1 MSIVQRLPA
10 ALLAPLLALM
20 LPPVGMATA
29 ASEPAQTAQQAT
41 INIVGDGPYYR
52 LTLPTTI
59 YAGAAH
65 TDLRDVRIRNANG
78 KLAPYAW
85 IANETSEA
93 QIRSDKSAIYP
104 IKPIE
109 SGSAAKPADLSLEFK
124 QNADGSLLSVRTQSP
139 VASDRKS
146 DWIIDAS
153 QIDGAL
159 LQARFVLEE
168 SAAGLFPLSI
178 EASDDLRHWHL
189 IKSNE
194 QLAVLKHA
202 GQKIE
207 RLQIDLG
214 GIRAKYLRLR
224 WRDRDAASAIQSVA
238 IDSLQHN
245 EVLTPMQWSAPIAA
259 TTCGENY
266 CDYQTPAKAPID
278 SLRITLSD
286 PNSLASVTLLGQMAT
301 QNAHQSRHHRNPLY
315 ILRHK
320 RPTSADG
327 TPVGQWIPFAQTVV
341 YRLKLANG
349 EIRSDDLAMDG
360 SLYTRLRLQTQGP
373 ISLLGETQPHLE
385 VASIP
390 RSLIFLGRGSPPF
403 TLHWGVDEK
412 QGQALPLVT
421 LIPAYRSEA
430 PITASSATIDMPLPK
445 SETIATQNKEDAKA
459 EAPKAPQKWWLWAA
473 LTGGLLLLA
482 GMAGSLFK
490 AMDKPEKAER
500 ENGQS

>member
-1 MSIVQRLPA
+1 MSTVQRLPA
-10 ALLAPLLALM
+10 ALLAPLLPIFL
-20 LPPVGMATA
+20 LPVSMPAP

-41 INIVGDGPYYR
+41 ISLVGDGPYYR

-65 TDLRDVRIRNANG
+65 TDLRDVRIRNADG
-78 KLAPYAW
+78 GLAPYAW
-85 IANETSEA
+85 IANETTEA
-93 QIRSDKSAIYP
+93 QVQSHKAAIYP
-104 IKPIE
+104 IK
-109 SGSAAKPADLSLEFK
+109 SSNNDSAAKPTDLSLEFK
-124 QNADGSLLSVRTQSP
+124 QNADGSLLSIKTKAP
-139 VASDRKS
+139 VVSKEKS

-153 QIDGAL
+153 RIDGCL

-168 SAAGLFPLSI
+168 NAEGLFPLNI
-178 EASDDLRHWHL
+178 EASDDLRYWHL

-194 QLAVLKHA
+194 QLAVLKRA

-214 GIRAKYLRLR
+214 GIRAKYLRLH
-224 WRDRDAASAIQSVA
+224 WRDRDAASAIQSVT

-259 TTCGENY
+259 TTCGENH
-266 CDYQTPAKAPID
+266 CDYLTPAKTPID
-278 SLRITLSD
+278 SLRVTLSD
-286 PNSLASVTLLGQMAT
+286 PNSLASVTLLGQLAR
-301 QNAHQSRHHRNPLY
+301 QNAPAPRYHRNPLY

-320 RPTSADG
+320 RPASADG
-327 TPVGQWIPFAQTVV
+327 TPAGQWIPFAQTVI

-349 EIRSDDLAMDG
+349 ELRSDDLAMDG

-373 ISLLGETQPHLE
+373 ISLLGQAPPRIE

-412 QGQALPLVT
+412 QSQALPLAT
-421 LIPAYRSEA
+421 LIPAYRPEA
-430 PITASSATIDMPLPK
+430 QITASNATVDLPLPK
-445 SETIATQNKEDAKA
+445 PDPLATKDNAKAQA
-459 EAPKAPQKWWLWAA
+459 EAPKPAQKGLLWAA
-473 LTGGLLLLA
+473 LGAGLLLLA
-482 GMAGSLFK
+482 GMAWSLFK
-490 AMDKPEKAER
+490 AMDKPENADR
-500 ENGQS
+500 GNGQS